1 MKLVSFL
8 PTGNYLGEKTFT
20 LNDLMKCGT
29 PIDSNAQI
37 TMGTNIRVTCT
48 YNVNSLIAMMSGR
61 QWKGRVYQLLVQ
73 GDGGTYYDVGVNM
86 PGSSQTIKRFS
97 LKILLP
103 AIVKSR

>member
-1 MKLVSFL
+1 
-8 PTGNYLGEKTFT
+8 
-20 LNDLMKCGT
+20 
-29 PIDSNAQI
+29 
-37 TMGTNIRVTCT
+37 
-48 YNVNSLIAMMSGR
+48 LIAMMSGR